1 MKNCQISLHLSKTT
15 DSTQIMNRLM
25 FVLMNWLQLVISDA
39 SRDSGSDKR
48 LINILGNKES
58 TRVYTSLA
66 VYFHIFIWRY
76 PV

>member
-1 MKNCQISLHLSKTT
+1 
-15 DSTQIMNRLM
+15 M
-25 FVLMNWLQLVISDA
+25 FIVMNWLQLVISDA
-39 SRDSGSDKR
+39 LRDSGGDKR

-58 TRVYTSLA
+58 TRGYTSLA